1 MSVTVHGYKRGDN
14 TVGVYRHSD
23 GTIKLLK
30 KGSSSAAA
38 LALTDKVSGA
48 SACRELIQLGSYP
61 ANTDNVVVTVTGSVE
76 GNPTSTST
84 QTISSSQLNSNTFT
98 SVEGTGGGTG
108 KEIEAHYRGDLSP
121 KEVHIVAN
129 FDRASSNVTI
139 TVQARDS
146 SNTVLAEGSITSGLG
161 TVDCDD

>member
-1 MSVTVHGYKRGDN
+1 MSATIHGHKRGDN
-14 TVGVYRHSD
+14 TFGVYRHSD

-30 KGSSSAAA
+30 KGSSTAS
-38 LALTDKVSGA
+38 LTLTDKVTGA
-48 SACRELIQLGSYP
+48 SACTEIVQLGSYP
-61 ANTDNVVVTVTGSVE
+61 ANTDNVVITVTGSVE
-76 GNPTSTST
+76 GNSTSTST

-98 SVEGTGGGTG
+98 SVGGTGGGSG
-108 KEIEAHYRGDLSP
+108 MEIEAHYRGDLSP

-146 SNTVLAEGSITSGLG
+146 SNSVLAEGSITSGLG
-161 TVDCDD
+161 TPDCSD

>member
-30 KGSSSAAA
+30 KGSSSAAS
-38 LALTDKVSGA
+38 LTLTDKVSGA
-48 SACRELIQLGSYP
+48 SGCTERVQLGSYP

-76 GNPTSTST
+76 GNSTSTST
-84 QTISSSQLNSNTFT
+84 QTVSSSQLSSTL
-98 SVEGTGGGTG
+98 SSISGTGGGSG
-108 KEIEAHYRGDLSP
+108 MEIEALYKGNLSP
-121 KEVHIVAN
+121 KQVEIVAN
-129 FDRASSNVTI
+129 FDRASSSVTI

-146 SNTVLAEGSITSGLG
+146 SNSVLAEGSITSGLG
-161 TVDCDD
+161 TPDCGD

>member
-30 KGSSSAAA
+30 KGSSSAAS
-38 LALTDKVSGA
+38 LTLTDKVTGG
-48 SACRELIQLGSYP
+48 SACTEIVQLGSYP
-61 ANTDNVVVTVTGSVE
+61 ANTDNVVITVTGSVE
-76 GNPTSTST
+76 GNSTSTST
-84 QTISSSQLNSNTFT
+84 QTISSSQLSSAGSSIN
-98 SVEGTGGGTG
+98 GTGGGSG
-108 KEIEAHYRGDLSP
+108 MEIEAQYRGNLSP

-129 FDRASSNVTI
+129 FDRPSSNVTI

-146 SNTVLAEGSITSGLG
+146 SNTVLAEGSITRGLG
-161 TVDCDD
+161 TPDCSD